1 MFPDFNAPDGI
12 TFLSIQAQDFIED
25 CEFGDDTITDYPF
38 LSIQAQD
45 FIEDTADPRT
55 KLTVQNIFLSI
66 QAQDFIEDTI
76 MSILSMVLRQIPE
89 HSSSGLH

>member
-1 MFPDFNAPDGI
+1 MAVS
-12 TFLSIQAQDFIED
+12 L
-25 CEFGDDTITDYPF
+25 F